1 MKASIALAG
10 ITALLVCGAPLGAF
24 ADSETKI
31 EESGGKVKETH
42 TADDGTKTEYE
53 VDKKDGSSVYKSSD
67 GTSVKETT
75 KDGKYKQ
82 EYKDKDCEQ
91 STEKDLVTG
100 DTKVVAKG
108 NCSEN

>member
-1 MKASIALAG
+1 MDRFI
-10 ITALLVCGAPLGAF
+10 
-24 ADSETKI
+24 
-31 EESGGKVKETH
+31 
-42 TADDGTKTEYE
+42 
-53 VDKKDGSSVYKSSD
+53 SVE
-67 GTSVKETT
+67 VKETT